1 MTSRELEILNI
12 VHQSGS
18 RASIRAIS
26 KKAGLSFGYTHLV
39 SKALLE
45 GNLIKQNGNN
55 VFVLTSSG
63 KSILEKRHDSKQE
76 KVPIL
81 VEVARS
87 LDNQIEVSPFAPE
100 VIFVNKELTPQSY
113 LMEHNLDQ
121 GQIIEFA
128 DAGQIQKS
136 IKCLTFVK
144 RSKLSKL

>member
-12 VHQSGS
+12 IYQSGG
-18 RASIRAIS
+18 RASMRTIS

-39 SKALLE
+39 SKALLV

-63 KSILEKRHDSKQE
+63 KSTLEKRHDSKQE

-87 LDNQIEVSPFAPE
+87 LDNQIEVSPPVPE
-100 VIFVNKELTPQSY
+100 ISFVNKELTPQSY
-113 LMEHNLDQ
+113 LMEHNLDK
-121 GQIIEFA
+121 GQITEFA

-136 IKCLTFVK
+136 IKRLTFVK
-144 RSKLSKL
+144 KSKL